1 MCFKSELEC
10 IWVFKDHFDLWIY
23 GLYVLWS
30 FSNLVSF
37 IKHVFFVVTW
47 MLSQTLTQWM
57 LICHFHHYPVWV
69 GSVGGGVL
77 YCAWSFKDPHYLH
90 FVALLSFRV
99 LKSSTSPW
107 IQSAVQRMW
116 TNECRRMGREIFM
129 GPHCVNR
136 IQLHSALASLSSWLY
151 IATIELWSISALR
164 GKANDFVKN

>member
-69 GSVGGGVL
+69 GSVGGGSCTVHGHSRIHTTSILLLYSPSGFWSLLLVL
-77 YCAWSFKDPHYLH
+77 ESSQQSKGCEQMNVEEWEEKFSWAHTVLIAFNYILH
-90 FVALLSFRV
+90 W
-99 LKSSTSPW
+99 P
-107 IQSAVQRMW
+107 
-116 TNECRRMGREIFM
+116 
-129 GPHCVNR
+129 
-136 IQLHSALASLSSWLY
+136 ASVHGY
-151 IATIELWSISALR
+151 T
-164 GKANDFVKN
+164 